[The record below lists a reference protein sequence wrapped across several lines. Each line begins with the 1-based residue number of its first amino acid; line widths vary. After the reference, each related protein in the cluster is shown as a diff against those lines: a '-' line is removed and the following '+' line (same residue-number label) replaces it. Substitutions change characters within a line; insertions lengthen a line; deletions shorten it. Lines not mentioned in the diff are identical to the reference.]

1 MRKHLGTFLRLLP
14 VIVSMLLIGAHF
26 LRSGNLFL
34 VALCL
39 VLPLVLLVRHPL
51 AARLL
56 QLALLLAAVEW
67 MRAAFVFVA
76 ARAAAGLPWVRLA
89 CILGAVAGLSAAAV
103 FVFYCRA
110 LKERYRL
117 G

>member
-1 MRKHLGTFLRLLP
+1 MRKNLGTFLWLLP

-26 LRSGNLFL
+26 LRSGSLVL
-34 VALCL
+34 VAVSLML
-39 VLPLVLLVRHPL
+39 LLVLLIRHPL

-56 QLALLLAAVEW
+56 QLALLLATVEW
-67 MRAAFVFVA
+67 VRTAFVFIM

-89 CILGAVAGLSAAAV
+89 WILGAVAGVSAAAI
-103 FVFYCRA
+103 FVFCSKT

-117 G
+117 